1 MKINLPGVFWI
12 VLILALIPAI
22 SAVLENFWPSSQY
35 YVTALV
41 VAVLGALAKAIQM
54 WAERSGELPPSDGPQ
69 AAAAPTV
76 NTYSEPGKAHRFL
89 FG

>member
-41 VAVLGALAKAIQM
+41 VAVLGALAKAIQV
-54 WAERSGELPPSDGPQ
+54 WAEKTGELPPTDGPQ
-69 AAAAPTV
+69 PAATV
-76 NTYSEPGKAHRFL
+76 NTYSEQPGKVSRFL
-89 FG
+89 LG